1 LDRKGNAVVKLKLE
15 PTLVERA
22 KRAAAVAGYASVEE
36 FVADSVEKEIRKL
49 KIDEDEDQVA
59 ERLRGLGYIE

>member
-1 LDRKGNAVVKLKLE
+1 MVKLKLE